1 MIGFLALTPIFAAG
15 FFLNAILSRQRTALF
30 SFSEV
35 PTIFG
40 LGAGALYLF
49 FLYGSWFGP
58 VSLFSLYSFLAA
70 LGCVWFFYRPVA
82 SSGAVVVDQRT
93 ADRLENFLLLAL
105 AAHLILC
112 VFLSLSLPLP
122 ADDTRILWALKA
134 KFLTADPTLS
144 SEVFRDPYRLHI
156 HPRYPLLVPFLASW
170 IARHQGA
177 FLEGHYQFLIN
188 LFALLTIAQLYLLLQ
203 RLVARKSAL
212 LLTLIMVLSGVWMN
226 AQFASSIEIALTFFL
241 LLTVHYLFLWLEK
254 AQTVDLYLAGFFLF
268 TAAMSKNEGL
278 LLVLCATLSL
288 FFVMVSKGEVKPA
301 LRATAI
307 LLGVVLLL
315 SAVWFAHLGFIP
327 PVSDE
332 NYLARLSPEFFF
344 GGVSRLPLIAETVL
358 ARMID
363 LRQWHLLWLTPFL
376 IVAAVVRNKGIMN
389 QRFLLLVLFAS
400 SYLLGIMTIYI
411 LSPWRDI
418 AMHINV
424 TGDRVL
430 LPLVPIFILLLAC
443 ASTAAARER
452 QKDDA

>member
-15 FFLNAILSRQRTALF
+15 FFLDAAFLRQRTALF
-30 SFSEV
+30 TFREV

-40 LGAGALYLF
+40 LGAGVLYLF
-49 FLYGSWFGP
+49 FLFGSWFGP
-58 VSLFSLYSFLAA
+58 VSLFSLYSFLVV
-70 LGCVWFFYRPVA
+70 LGCVWFFCRPVA
-82 SSGAVVVDQRT
+82 SSGSVVFDQRT

-105 AAHLILC
+105 AAQLILC

-134 KFLTADPTLS
+134 KILTSDPTLS
-144 SEVFRDPYRLHI
+144 SEFFRDPYRLHI

-170 IARHQGA
+170 MARHQGE
-177 FLEGHYQFLIN
+177 FLESHYQLLIII
-188 LFALLTIAQLYLLLQ
+188 FAVLTVGQLYLLLQ

-226 AQFASSIEIALTFFL
+226 AQFSSSIEIALTFFL
-241 LLTVHYLFLWLEK
+241 LLAVHYLFLWLEK
-254 AQTVDLYLAGFFLF
+254 AQSVDLYLAGFFLF

-278 LLVLCATLSL
+278 LLVLCVTLSL
-288 FFVMVSKGEVKPA
+288 FFVMISKGEVKAA

-307 LLGVVLLL
+307 LFGVVLLL
-315 SAVWFAHLGFIP
+315 SAVWFVHLGFIP

-344 GGVSRLPLIAETVL
+344 PGVSRLPLVAATVL
-358 ARMID
+358 ARIMD
-363 LRQWHLLWLTPFL
+363 LRQWHLLWLTPL
-376 IVAAVVRNKGIMN
+376 LVVAAVVRDKGIN
-389 QRFLLLVLFAS
+389 QRCLFLVLLAS
-400 SYLLGIMTIYI
+400 SYLLGVMTIYI

-424 TGDRVL
+424 TCDRVL

-443 ASTAAARER
+443 ASAAAARER
-452 QKDDA
+452 QKIDA